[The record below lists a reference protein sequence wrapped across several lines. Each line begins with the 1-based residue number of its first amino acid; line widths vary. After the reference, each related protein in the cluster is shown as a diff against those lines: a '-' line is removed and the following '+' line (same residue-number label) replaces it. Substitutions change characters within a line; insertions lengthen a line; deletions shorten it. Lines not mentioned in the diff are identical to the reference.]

1 MIKKISNVLLM
12 LLIGFFPGVL
22 FPSNNS
28 ITKIGEWGTGNYL
41 DVAVQNNYAYCAAGY
56 AGLDIIDIS
65 NASLPKKTGNYNTP
79 GLAAKVF
86 VMGNYAYVADSHEG
100 LQVIDVS
107 NPYSPTLAGHYY
119 REGEDWWSAEAV
131 YVKGKYAYV
140 TSECIGLDIIDI
152 SNPSSPTPVG
162 SYDIYEIW
170 NYDGIENVFGVA
182 VSNNYAYITLR
193 RISSWGDKYPEYT
206 GEMHIIDIS
215 VPSSP
220 QFAGMYGNLDA
231 PSAIQVKGNF
241 AYIGD
246 GSIGLVILDITDP
259 SNPNLVGTHDSRGII
274 RDLAID
280 GNYAYLARY
289 NDGLRV
295 IDISTPTSPTTKGD
309 FDTPGSAEGVY
320 VSGNYAYCADQNK
333 GLQVI
338 NISNPS
344 APAAVGNYD
353 TSGNL
358 VDIYVRGNYAYA
370 ADYRSG
376 LQILDVSS
384 PSAPTWVSTYDIS
397 SETQGVFVKGNYAY
411 AADSEKGLHII
422 DVSNPAAPF
431 LKGKYKG
438 PGYPSHLYVSGN
450 YAYVTNNQGLQVI
463 DVSNPSSPTLVGFI
477 DTNCIA
483 YNVSVSGN
491 YAYIADY
498 DEGLLII
505 DISNPS
511 SPTLVNSYKNPSGLG
526 LAQAVHVVGHYAYLA
541 SEYRGLDVI
550 DVLDPASPLGVGYC
564 ALGDSAKGI
573 YVKGNYAY
581 VAYLNELVAINISNP
596 STPTLAAS
604 YPTSSDE
611 NEKIF
616 VADNGNLIYMT
627 GGESGKLFIFDLDE
641 SSTPPQIKSNRDE
654 INFGSV
660 IQGDA
665 VGPQSLLISNG
676 GGGTLNWSVSV
687 NQSWLRCTP
696 GSGTGNAEISV
707 SVEAA
712 GLPAGTYHGIIAI
725 SDPRA
730 ANSPLAVEA
739 TLYIYNTGQTSE
751 PFGVFATPL
760 EGAMVSGSIPVTGWA
775 LDDIDIVSVQIFR
788 VEGKSS
794 VYIGDA
800 VFVEGARPDVE
811 RAYPG
816 YPMNY
821 KAGWGYMLLTN
832 FLPNGGNGTFTLL
845 AAATDVEG
853 HQVSLGMKT
862 IICDNAHAMK
872 PFGAI
877 DTPTQG
883 GSAAGSEYLNWGWAL
898 TPLPN
903 TIPTDGSTIR
913 VWVDGVMLGSPVYN
927 LYREDIATLFPG
939 YNNSSGAVAYFYLD
953 TTQYENGLHTIAW
966 SVTDNAGNTDGIGSR
981 YFTIQNLSGIDE
993 QGELK
998 DIGVMGEWNNGG
1010 MGLTPAVLSSLTRN
1024 PDMDLINTFEP
1035 LRLQK
1040 GYNPESEP
1048 GTIFPDENGQYT
1060 IEIKE
1065 LERLVIYLEDL
1076 DTVNDNV
1083 GGGSRTAPTQKNIRP
1098 SPGIHYDGYLVND
1111 DQLKPLPIGSTFD
1124 HSRGIFY
1131 WQPGPGFIGE
1141 YRFVF
1146 FQSDPGGK
1154 INKRNIVIRIL
1165 P

>member
-1 MIKKISNVLLM
+1 MKNKKILSVLIVLAV
-12 LLIGFFPGVL
+12 GFFPGLL
-22 FPSNNS
+22 FPCNNS
-28 ITKIGEWGTGNYL
+28 ITKVGEWGTGNYL
-41 DVAVQNNYAYCAAGY
+41 DVVIQNNYAYCAAGY
-56 AGLDIIDIS
+56 SGLDIIDIGS
-65 NASLPKKTGNYNTP
+65 ASLPKKIGNYNTP
-79 GLAAKVF
+79 GRATKVF
-86 VMGNYAYVADSHEG
+86 VMGNYAYVADLHEG

-107 NPYSPTLAGHYY
+107 NPYSPTLAGYY
-119 REGEDWWSAEAV
+119 NREYWSADAV

-140 TSECIGLDIIDI
+140 TSEYEGLDIIDV

-170 NYDGIENVFGVA
+170 NYDGIENVVGVA

-193 RISSWGDKYPEYT
+193 RILSWGDKYPEYT

-220 QFAGMYGNLDA
+220 QFAGLYEDLNIPM
-231 PSAIQVKGNF
+231 AIQVKGNF

-259 SNPNLVGTHDSRGII
+259 SNPSLVGNHDSRGVI

-295 IDISTPTSPTTKGD
+295 IDISNPTSPTTKGD

-344 APAAVGNYD
+344 VPAAVGNYD

-358 VDIYVRGNYAYA
+358 LDIYVRGNYAYA
-370 ADYRSG
+370 ADFSSG
-376 LQILDVSS
+376 IQILNVSN

-397 SETQGVFVKGNYAY
+397 SETQGVFVKDNYAY
-411 AADSEKGLHII
+411 AADAEKGLHII

-438 PGYPSHLYVSGN
+438 PGYPSSVYVSGD
-450 YAYVTNNQGLQVI
+450 YAYMTNNQGLQVI
-463 DVSNPSSPTLVGFI
+463 DVSNPSSPTLTGSI
-477 DTNCIA
+477 DTDKMTTDV
-483 YNVSVSGN
+483 YVSGK
-491 YAYIADY
+491 YAYTAIFE
-498 DEGLLII
+498 EGLYVI

-511 SPTLVNSYKNPSGLG
+511 SPTRVGSYINPSGLG
-526 LAQAVHVVGHYAYLA
+526 LTWAVHGVGNYVYLASDYRGLEVIDVLNPFSPLEVGHYALEDY
-541 SEYRGLDVI
+541 
-550 DVLDPASPLGVGYC
+550 
-564 ALGDSAKGI
+564 AKGV

-581 VAYLNELVAINISNP
+581 VAYWNALLAINISNP

-604 YPTSSDE
+604 YATSSDE
-611 NEKIF
+611 NKRVF
-616 VADNGNLIYMT
+616 VGNNNNLIYMT
-627 GGESGKLFIFDLDE
+627 GGQSGKLYIFDFDD
-641 SSTPPQIKSNRDE
+641 SAAPPQIKLNRDE
-654 INFGSV
+654 INFGAV
-660 IQGDA
+660 IHGA
-665 VGPQSLLISNG
+665 VVGAQSFLISNG
-676 GGGTLNWSVSV
+676 GGGTLNWSLSV
-687 NQSWLRCTP
+687 DQSWLRCTP
-696 GSGTGNAEISV
+696 TSGTGNAEVTV

-712 GLPAGTYHGIIAI
+712 GLSAGTYTGSITIA
-725 SDPRA
+725 DANA
-730 ANSPLAVEA
+730 ANSPLTVEA
-739 TLYIYNTGQTSE
+739 TLRIYNTGETSE
-751 PFGVFATPL
+751 PFGIFATPID
-760 EGAMVSGSIPVTGWA
+760 GSSVSGSIPVTGWA
-775 LDDIDIVSVQIFR
+775 LDDIGIISVQIFR
-788 VEGKSS
+788 KAGKSS

-811 RAYPG
+811 QAYQG

-832 FLPNGGNGTFTLL
+832 FLPNGGNGTFTLY
-845 AAATDVEG
+845 ATATDVEG
-853 HQVSLGMKT
+853 HQVSLGTKT
-862 IICDNAHAMK
+862 IICDNAHAVK
-872 PFGAI
+872 PFGAL
-877 DTPTQG
+877 DTPLQG
-883 GSAAGSEYLNWGWAL
+883 GSAAGNKYLNWGWAL

-913 VWVDGVMLGSPVYN
+913 VWVDGVSLGSPVYN

-966 SVTDNAGNTDGIGSR
+966 SITDNAGNTDGIGSR
-981 YFTIQNLSGIDE
+981 YFSIMNNAQGASTAAIETFGTFGSGSGIDYLAE
-993 QGELK
+993 APVDYFSAVGIGK
-998 DIGVMGEWNNGG
+998 DYQENRPLHRV
-1010 MGLTPAVLSSLTRN
+1010 V
-1024 PDMDLINTFEP
+1024 PDDC
-1035 LRLQK
+1035 
-1040 GYNPESEP
+1040 GY
-1048 GTIFPDENGQYT
+1048 IT

-1065 LERLVIYLEDL
+1065 TQRLEIHLQETDEPAEDKENTGWSNWQGYQVIGNNLKKL
-1076 DTVNDNV
+1076 PV
-1083 GGGSRTAPTQKNIRP
+1083 GT
-1098 SPGIHYDGYLVND
+1098 
-1111 DQLKPLPIGSTFD
+1111 TFD
-1124 HSRGIFY
+1124 MNRGIFY

-1146 FQSDPGGK
+1146 FQRDQGGK
-1154 INKRNIVIRIL
+1154 INKRDIVIRIH

>member
-1 MIKKISNVLLM
+1 MMIKKISNVLVM
-12 LLIGFFPGVL
+12 LLAGFFPGVL

-41 DVAVQNNYAYCAAGY
+41 DVAIQDHYAYCAAGY
-56 AGLDIIDIS
+56 AGLDIIDIG

-79 GLAAKVF
+79 GRATKVF
-86 VMGNYAYVADSHEG
+86 VMGNYAYVADSREG

-107 NPYSPTLAGHYY
+107 NPYSPTLAGYY
-119 REGEDWWSAEAV
+119 NREWWNAEAV

-140 TSECIGLDIIDI
+140 TSEFEGLDIIDI

-162 SYDIYEIW
+162 SYDIYENW
-170 NYDGIENVFGVA
+170 NYEGIQNVVGVA
-182 VSNNYAYITLR
+182 VSNNYAYITLE
-193 RISSWGDKYPEYT
+193 RILSWGDKYPVYT

-220 QFAGMYGNLDA
+220 QFAGMYGNLNI
-231 PSAIQVKGNF
+231 PMAIQVKGNF

-246 GSIGLVILDITDP
+246 GSEGLVVLDITNP
-259 SNPNLVGTHDSRGII
+259 SNPSLVGNHDSRGI

-295 IDISTPTSPTTKGD
+295 IDISTPASPTTKGD
-309 FDTPGSAEGVY
+309 FDTPGNAEGVY

-358 VDIYVRGNYAYA
+358 LGIYVRGNYAYA
-370 ADYRSG
+370 ADFSSG
-376 LQILDVSS
+376 LQILDVSN

-397 SETQGVFVKGNYAY
+397 SHTQGVFVKGNYAY
-411 AADSEKGLHII
+411 AADWEKGLHII

-431 LKGKYKG
+431 LKGTYKG
-438 PGYPSHLYVSGN
+438 PGYPSNVYVSGN

-463 DVSNPSSPTLVGFI
+463 DVSNPSSPTLAGSINTEGMARDVYV
-477 DTNCIA
+477 N
-483 YNVSVSGN
+483 GN
-491 YAYIADY
+491 YAYVADFE
-498 DEGLLII
+498 EGMQII
-505 DISNPS
+505 DISNPA
-511 SPTLVNSYKNPSGLG
+511 SPTLVNSYKDPSGLG
-526 LAQAVHVVGHYAYLA
+526 LVEAVYVVGHYAYLA
-541 SEYRGLDVI
+541 RNYRGLDVI
-550 DVLDPASPLGVGYC
+550 DILDPSSPLGVGYC

-581 VAYLNELVAINISNP
+581 VAYLNELVAINTSNP

-604 YPTSSDE
+604 YATSSDQ
-611 NEKIF
+611 NEKVF
-616 VADNGNLIYMT
+616 VANNGNLIYMT
-627 GGESGKLFIFDLDE
+627 GGESGKLFIFGFDE
-641 SSTPPQIKSNRDE
+641 SSTPPQIKSNRDK

-676 GGGTLNWSVSV
+676 GGDTLNWSVSV

-696 GSGTGNAEISV
+696 VSGTGNAEITV
-707 SVEAA
+707 SVDAA

-760 EGAMVSGSIPVTGWA
+760 DGGMVSGSIPVTGWA
-775 LDDIDIVSVQIFR
+775 LDDMGIVNVQISR
-788 VEGKSS
+788 VEGNSS

-853 HQVSLGMKT
+853 HQVSLGTKT
-862 IICDNAHAMK
+862 IICDNAHAVK

-877 DTPTQG
+877 DTPIQG

-913 VWVDGVMLGSPVYN
+913 VWVDGVPLGNPVYN

-981 YFTIQNLSGIDE
+981 YFSVMNNAQGTSTATIETSGSFGSGPKIDYLAE
-993 QGELK
+993 APVDYFSAVGISK
-998 DIGVMGEWNNGG
+998 DYQENRPLHRV
-1010 MGLTPAVLSSLTRN
+1010 V
-1024 PDMDLINTFEP
+1024 PDDCGDI
-1035 LRLQK
+1035 
-1040 GYNPESEP
+1040 
-1048 GTIFPDENGQYT
+1048 I

-1065 LERLVIYLEDL
+1065 TQRLE
-1076 DTVNDNV
+1076 
-1083 GGGSRTAPTQKNIRP
+1083 
-1098 SPGIHYDGYLVND
+1098 IHLQEIDEPAEGMDSTGWSNWQGYLVSGND
-1111 DQLKPLPIGSTFD
+1111 LKKLPVGTTFD
-1124 HSRGIFY
+1124 MSKGIFY